1 MASGPLNIP
10 GNLSVSGGTAGSG
23 VPVLASNFP
32 FTNAAGTVPVGQ
44 DPVTAGNRSGTFAIT
59 QNAIDALIRW
69 NNRATASCPG
79 FFGLSGTIGNA
90 TFQAVIRGL
99 NQKKGI
105 DLLSAPS
112 VTTKSGQRAV
122 IEIVREFRY
131 PTQFQPPQIP
141 QNGWQ
146 L

>member
-1 MASGPLNIP
+1 
-10 GNLSVSGGTAGSG
+10 
-23 VPVLASNFP
+23 
-32 FTNAAGTVPVGQ
+32 
-44 DPVTAGNRSGTFAIT
+44 FAIT
-59 QNAIDALIRW
+59 QNAIDALI
-69 NNRATASCPG
+69 AGTTGQQQVAPG

-131 PTQFQPPQIP
+131 PRTYTQPQVPSISSTTRTTVI
-141 QNGWQ
+141 GG
-146 L
+146 